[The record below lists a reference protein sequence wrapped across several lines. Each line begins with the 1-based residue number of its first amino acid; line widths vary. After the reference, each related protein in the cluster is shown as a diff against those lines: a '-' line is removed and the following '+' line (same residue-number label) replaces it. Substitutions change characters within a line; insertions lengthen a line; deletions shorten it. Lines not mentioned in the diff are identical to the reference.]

1 MDIPTKDQANKSP
14 SGQSQQRRLAIRH
27 FTLNRPV
34 TAARG
39 VPPGSRQPRA
49 KRAAQVINF
58 FGSSRFTG
66 EGRLDLQKEI
76 GRWRGLE
83 LVD

>member
-1 MDIPTKDQANKSP
+1 MFLAFEGKRRPQTLTDLRLQALDLQAET
-14 SGQSQQRRLAIRH
+14 GEYLH
-27 FTLNRPV
+27 
-34 TAARG
+34 
-39 VPPGSRQPRA
+39 PPKTQP
-49 KRAAQVINF
+49 AQKI
-58 FGSSRFTG
+58 GSSRFTG